1 MYLLISRYWN
11 GNKEESIAE
20 EVLVFCSDAD
30 LLTEGQSFLIY
41 VNVTC
46 FVIMKQVFKGLRNCI
61 KLYY

>member
-46 FVIMKQVFKGLRNCI
+46 FVIMKQVF
-61 KLYY
+61 